1 MDTLQNRLR
10 ISRVLHA
17 GYLFES
23 QQQGEPTRILFDPIF
38 ENPFSFN
45 CFAYPNVQFDLNAI
59 RQLQLSAIFISH
71 YHDDHCSLESLQQLS
86 KTTPVF
92 LYCVHQE
99 LFEMIRKLGF
109 TDVRALRVDQT
120 ETVGPF
126 SITPRRAL
134 DDRTDTIFEIT
145 TSDCKILN
153 VVDAQLD
160 AETVAQLAKSAPWDL
175 VLWPF
180 QVMRES
186 EVLAPTRVEPDAIFA
201 DAIVTDANQ
210 ESRLSTS
217 SQQLQKSTQ
226 VFPTEWTEQ
235 LQRLQ
240 PRAVVPSSCQFIH
253 EEWSWYRNFF
263 FSYSYREFQNYL
275 AQILPLTKV
284 TRLNPGCALEWAQ
297 KQFQPTEPLPWI
309 TPVGPQDVDYKLSPE
324 QPIPDTSAI
333 AQKFPALSPLQLQR
347 ILLFC
352 KSEIIKRYQLIGPP
366 EDIYFQKPRLWRLSI
381 FDHLGQPSHFYYQLR
396 DEEMTVV
403 KIIDVEITPITKSY
417 VTDSPNS
424 ADQLKN
430 IAWTT
435 EISTHKLY
443 SALENGESLSS
454 LYLRINA
461 HRFSEK
467 IEGEMREVNHLDD
480 PLLRALYNG
489 DALSYHRAQLKRL
502 QKS

>member
-1 MDTLQNRLR
+1 MDTPQNRLR

-23 QQQGEPTRILFDPIF
+23 PHLNSSYEQTTRILFDPIF

-71 YHDDHCSLESLQQLS
+71 YHDDHCSLESLQHLS
-86 KTTPVF
+86 KTTTVF

-126 SITPRRAL
+126 QITPRRAL
-134 DDRTDTIFEIT
+134 DDRTDTIFEIIS
-145 TSDCKILN
+145 SDCKILN

-160 AETVAQLAKSAPWDL
+160 VDTLAQLAKSAPWDL

-180 QVMRES
+180 QMMRES
-186 EVLAPTRVEPDAIFA
+186 EVLAPTRVEHVQQNFPAEWTA
-201 DAIVTDANQ
+201 
-210 ESRLSTS
+210 
-217 SQQLQKSTQ
+217 QLQS
-226 VFPTEWTEQ
+226 
-235 LQRLQ
+235 LQ

-263 FSYSYREFQNYL
+263 FSYSYSEFQNYL
-275 AQILPLTKV
+275 AQILPNTKV
-284 TRLNPGCALEWAQ
+284 VRLNPGCALEWTQ
-297 KQFQPTEPLPWI
+297 KQFQMAEPLPWI
-309 TPVGPQDVDYKLSPE
+309 TPLGSQDVDYEFRPE

-333 AQKFPALSPLQLQR
+333 AQKFPTLSPQQLERIQR
-347 ILLFC
+347 FC
-352 KSEIIKRYQLIGPP
+352 QSEIVKRYQLIGPP
-366 EDIYFQKPRLWRLSI
+366 EDIYFQKQRLWRLTI
-381 FDHLGQPSHFYYQLR
+381 FDHLGQPSQFYYHLR
-396 DEEMTVV
+396 DEEMTV
-403 KIIDVEITPITKSY
+403 VEITPITKSY
-417 VTDSPNS
+417 VTDE
-424 ADQLKN
+424 L
-430 IAWTT
+430 AWTT
-435 EISTHKLY
+435 EISAHKLY
-443 SALENGESLSS
+443 SALEDGESLSS
-454 LYLRINA
+454 LYLRTNA
-461 HRFSEK
+461 HRLSEK
-467 IEGEMREVNHLDD
+467 IEGELREVNHLDD

-489 DALSYHRAQLKRL
+489 DALSYQRAQLKRL